1 MPMAQTPNQD
11 GLNAGSANTEVAPA
25 RSSALAKLD
34 LWKQCE
40 RLALNKKTLAKNRV
54 ISANRTDEAYK
65 SFDMLRTRL
74 LQVLSEKK
82 WGRVAITSPT
92 AGCGKTFV
100 ATNLAFSMARL
111 ASCRTILMDMD
122 LRNPG
127 IADILGAEQTSD
139 MQEFLEGDIA
149 PEDFLMKV
157 TDNLV
162 VGLNDQPT
170 DVAAEIL
177 QESMTEDVLIDMQD
191 GFYPTAVLYD
201 LPPALD
207 NDDVIGFLPN
217 VDGVLIVAGG
227 GMTTATEIRKVEQML
242 GKHTPV
248 LGMILNRAEAPI
260 WGE

>member
-1 MPMAQTPNQD
+1 MAQTPDQND
-11 GLNAGSANTEVAPA
+11 KNAASRNTAVAPA
-25 RSSALAKLD
+25 RSSALAKID

-40 RLALNKKTLAKNRV
+40 ILALNKKHLAAHRV
-54 ISANRTDEAYK
+54 ISANRTDDAYK

-74 LQVLSEKK
+74 LQVLSDKK
-82 WGRVAITSPT
+82 WSRVAITSPT

-122 LRNPG
+122 LHNPG
-127 IADILGAEQTSD
+127 LAKILGTSKNAD

-149 PEDFLMKV
+149 PEDFLRRIA
-157 TDNLV
+157 DNLV
-162 VGLNDQPT
+162 VGLNDQAT
-170 DVAAEIL
+170 DIASEIL
-177 QESMTEDVLIDMQD
+177 QDSMTEDVLVDMQD

-207 NDDVIGFLPN
+207 NDAVIGFLPN

-227 GMTTATEIRKVEQML
+227 GMTTAAEIRKVEQML

-248 LGMILNRAEAPI
+248 LGVILNRAEAPI
-260 WGE
+260 WGD